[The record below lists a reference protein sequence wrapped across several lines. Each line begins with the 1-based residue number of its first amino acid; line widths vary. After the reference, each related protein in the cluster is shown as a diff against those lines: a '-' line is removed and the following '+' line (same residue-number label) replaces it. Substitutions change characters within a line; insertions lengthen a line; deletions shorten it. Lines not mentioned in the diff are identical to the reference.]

1 MFIPS
6 QLCMRPAK
14 PAITPLPITKSLS
27 SLTICDAPGT
37 EFSPTNCTPSPTN
50 NASSQSAESGKEQA
64 HNVRLHVMPTPT
76 NVLGKRGEEMGL
88 FDDIS
93 VGSFELDTSVWSAES
108 SGVESSSGSGSVEEE
123 VIELAWSGIDG
134 SSDNV
139 NSKGELG
146 GMFGGLF
153 GDIESVESS
162 SGLVDKIQ
170 TEMLESSSMSMESSS
185 VSKESPS
192 VSKELSSVSKE
203 SPSVSKES
211 PSVSKELSSVSME
224 SSSVSKESPSVSKE
238 LSSVSM
244 ESSSVSLKST
254 SMSLDSPSVSLKLTP
269 ASLESTS
276 ASLGLLSA
284 SLKSWEQSDAS
295 SSAGSSARVSRT
307 ETSQSTLIGPKSVL
321 EPTKPSSES
330 SMKQSDTSR
339 SAGSSAWTNHAE
351 SSKTAKPRSELSIES
366 SSSMAT
372 HESTVSATPQSS
384 RSVISMVVEE
394 ASMPFASE
402 APATALAHPN
412 GVENAECTAGMFRC
426 TGDKRSFDTCVHGR
440 WGTIRTCS
448 QGTTCLAVDGNSIA
462 CA

>member
-1 MFIPS
+1 
-6 QLCMRPAK
+6 
-14 PAITPLPITKSLS
+14 
-27 SLTICDAPGT
+27 
-37 EFSPTNCTPSPTN
+37 
-50 NASSQSAESGKEQA
+50 
-64 HNVRLHVMPTPT
+64 MPTPT

-146 GMFGGLF
+146 GMFAGLF

-170 TEMLESSSMSMESSS
+170 TEML
-185 VSKESPS
+185 
-192 VSKELSSVSKE
+192 
-203 SPSVSKES
+203 
-211 PSVSKELSSVSME
+211 ELSSVSME

-254 SMSLDSPSVSLKLTP
+254 SMSLQSSSVSLKLTP
-269 ASLESTS
+269 ASLESSS
-276 ASLGLLSA
+276 ASLESSSA

-330 SMKQSDTSR
+330 SIKQSDTSR

-351 SSKTAKPRSELSIES
+351 SSKTAKPSSELSIES

-384 RSVISMVVEE
+384 RSVMSMVVEE

>member
-1 MFIPS
+1 
-6 QLCMRPAK
+6 
-14 PAITPLPITKSLS
+14 
-27 SLTICDAPGT
+27 
-37 EFSPTNCTPSPTN
+37 
-50 NASSQSAESGKEQA
+50 
-64 HNVRLHVMPTPT
+64 MPTPT

-93 VGSFELDTSVWSAES
+93 VDSFELDTSVWSAES
-108 SGVESSSGSGSVEEE
+108 SGVESSSGSVEEE

-146 GMFGGLF
+146 GVFAGLF

-192 VSKELSSVSKE
+192 VSKE
-203 SPSVSKES
+203 
-211 PSVSKELSSVSME
+211 
-224 SSSVSKESPSVSKE
+224 SPSVSKE

-254 SMSLDSPSVSLKLTP
+254 SMSLQSSSVSLKLTP
-269 ASLESTS
+269 ASLESSS
-276 ASLGLLSA
+276 ASLGSLSA

-295 SSAGSSARVSRT
+295 SSAGSFARVSRT
-307 ETSQSTLIGPKSVL
+307 ETSQPTLIGPKSVL

-330 SMKQSDTSR
+330 SIKQSDTSR

-351 SSKTAKPRSELSIES
+351 SSKTAKPSSELSIES

>member
-37 EFSPTNCTPSPTN
+37 EFSPTNCTPSPTS

-146 GMFGGLF
+146 GMFAGLF

-211 PSVSKELSSVSME
+211 PSVSKELSSVS
-224 SSSVSKESPSVSKE
+224 
-238 LSSVSM
+238 
-244 ESSSVSLKST
+244 LKST
-254 SMSLDSPSVSLKLTP
+254 SMSLQSSSVSLKLTP
-269 ASLESTS
+269 ASLESSS
-276 ASLGLLSA
+276 ASLESSSA

-330 SMKQSDTSR
+330 PMKQSDTSR

-351 SSKTAKPRSELSIES
+351 SSESTKPRSEPSIES

-384 RSVISMVVEE
+384 RSVMSMVVEE

-448 QGTTCLAVDGNSIA
+448 QGTTCLAVDDNSIA